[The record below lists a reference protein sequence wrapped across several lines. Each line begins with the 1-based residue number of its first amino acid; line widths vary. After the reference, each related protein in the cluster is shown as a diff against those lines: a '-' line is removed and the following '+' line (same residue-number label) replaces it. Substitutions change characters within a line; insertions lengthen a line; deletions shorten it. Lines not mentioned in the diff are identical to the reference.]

1 MNWPKEE
8 EEEEEKTQEAGK
20 NPSKADGDIKT
31 ISNAPF
37 VTIHRG
43 KKGPGR
49 TVNHAPPQEGRGGD
63 ERR

>member
-8 EEEEEKTQEAGK
+8 EEKNPQEAGK
-20 NPSKADGDIKT
+20 NSSQANGDIKT
-31 ISNAPF
+31 ILKAPF

-49 TVNHAPPQEGRGGD
+49 TVNHAPPQENGRGGD
-63 ERR
+63 ERH